1 MPSVSVVIPVYRVE
15 PYMARCARSLF
26 KQSLEDIEY
35 IFIDDCSPDH
45 SIDIMKAVL
54 EEEFPARKPQVR
66 VFRMPQNSGQAQV
79 RMQGIS
85 LATGD
90 YVIQCDSDDEVDAD
104 AYRLMYQKAI
114 DEDLDIV
121 TSDFRLLGLKNPRI
135 QSQASEPGREIA
147 DILSGKVWG
156 SVCCRL
162 IRKELLNDMI
172 TPKADMWEDVVFSV
186 FATSKAMRIGHVA
199 KPLYYYHRRNSSICF
214 SGGLANAI
222 SRSES
227 IAANVSIV
235 LDYLSGVPNVIMAP
249 SDVVSFKYRARDPLL
264 PYVHLKEYYHKWLNT
279 FPEVDSSLI
288 KAKGISLETKFWFIL
303 IHLHLYHP
311 WKTVTGCGRKCFAR
325 LLSKQEN

>member
-1 MPSVSVVIPVYRVE
+1 MTTYNGQTYLRE
-15 PYMARCARSLF
+15 QLDSLF
-26 KQSLEDIEY
+26 SQTCQDWELYVS
-35 IFIDDCSPDH
+35 DDGSTDQTVA
-45 SIDIMKAVL
+45 IL
-54 EEEFPARKPQVR
+54 EEYAHSHPNMHVEVNTKNLGPARN
-66 VFRMPQNSGQAQV
+66 FMRMV
-79 RMQGIS
+79 
-85 LATGD
+85 
-90 YVIQCDSDDEVDAD
+90 EKVDAD

-186 FATSKAMRIGHVA
+186 FATSKARRIGHVA